1 MDTTNATKV
10 KPVVH
15 FKNPDFVRVG
25 YSAYVV
31 AIDHPSPLVTPNNLV
46 RTSKVLSIDTKGNF
60 ETENTKYVWEVTS
73 E

>member
-1 MDTTNATKV
+1 MESTNAIKV

-15 FKNPDFVRVG
+15 FKKPDFVRVG

-31 AIDHPSPLVTPNNLV
+31 PIYHPSPLVTPNTLV
-46 RTSKVLSIDTKGNF
+46 RTSKVLTIDSKGNF
-60 ETENTKYVWEVTS
+60 ETEDTKYVWEVTS